1 MKRPVLTKD
10 NNVKILGYDESLYM
24 KEFHV

>member
-1 MKRPVLTKD
+1 VLTKD